1 MLAVGALLAI
11 AGWQMYTGRGRPS
24 EAVSGSAATAPA
36 VKTPRAVTA
45 LGRLKP
51 KGGVVRV
58 AGPSY
63 FAVVLSKLLVE
74 EGDRVQTSQVI
85 AVLDTYESLKAN
97 LDHLEAT
104 LVNTERQY
112 KRLDN
117 LFRQDLIPAEQRDDA
132 ATQVETT
139 RADIAK
145 ARADLEQALVRSPV
159 TGEVLKVHT
168 RSGEK
173 VGPEGIVE
181 IGQTQHMQAVAEVYE
196 TDVGRIHIGQRA
208 RVQSPALAAP
218 LSGSVVFIG
227 KRIGKMDVLSTD
239 PAARTD
245 ARVVEVEI
253 ALDDSRPAAAF
264 TNLQVDVAFEP

>member
-1 MLAVGALLAI
+1 
-11 AGWQMYTGRGRPS
+11 
-24 EAVSGSAATAPA
+24 
-36 VKTPRAVTA
+36 VTA